1 MGCRLRAAAWMLDGA
16 NHYRKK
22 DLCRVS
28 NILPSVFLRAL
39 GKELLCR
46 VPVFAECLFYG
57 TRQRSSLP
65 SALFIHSAKIIFKS
79 YFEVVN

>member
-46 VPVFAECLFYG
+46 VPVFAECLF
-57 TRQRSSLP
+57 
-65 SALFIHSAKIIFKS
+65 
-79 YFEVVN
+79 